1 MVRLAITMGDPAGIG
16 PEIIIKALSEGAPA
30 TDCLPVVIAP
40 YHLMK
45 QQAERLKCAVS
56 LKRIEEIPEGPPP
69 PAAILILEPSC
80 SVRTG
85 ANGDSNNIAPSGLK
99 IIPGRIQK
107 EAGAIAKACIDKAVH
122 LTLEGNCDA
131 ICTAPIHKEAMH
143 AAGFAFPG
151 HTEYLAH
158 LTGAKRFAMLLC
170 GGGLRV
176 ALATIHSPLKDVPEL
191 ITEDGILEKL
201 RLLHE
206 FIPYFGIPRPRIGV
220 CGINPHAGEGGMFGD
235 EESRIIRPAIEK
247 ARLEGIDSDGPLPAD
262 TLFHRMLKGDF
273 DAILAM
279 YHDQGLIPV
288 KTLAFHDGVNVTMG
302 LPFIRTSVDHGTG
315 FDIAGKG
322 VASPESL
329 KAAIRLA
336 VLLTKNRMKP
346 QP

>member
-30 TDCLPVVIAP
+30 PDCLPIVIAP
-40 YHLMK
+40 FHLMK

-69 PAAILILEPSC
+69 SSAILILEP
-80 SVRTG
+80 
-85 ANGDSNNIAPSGLK
+85 DSNNIAPSELK

-107 EAGAIAKACIDKAVH
+107 EAGAIAKACIDMAVH
-122 LTLEGNCDA
+122 LTLDGNCDA
-131 ICTAPIHKEAMH
+131 ICTAPINKEAMH

-170 GGGLRV
+170 GGGIRV
-176 ALATIHSPLKDVPEL
+176 ALATIHAPLKDVPEL

-201 RLLHE
+201 RLLNE
-206 FIPYFGIPRPRIGV
+206 FIPCFGIPHPRIGV

-235 EESRIIRPAIEK
+235 EERRIIRPAIEK
-247 ARLEGIDSDGPLPAD
+247 ARLEGINSDGPLPAD

-322 VASPESL
+322 IASSESL

>member
-1 MVRLAITMGDPAGIG
+1 MFRLAITMGDPAGIG
-16 PEIIIKALSEGAPA
+16 PEIIIKALSKGTPAPE
-30 TDCLPVVIAP
+30 CLPIVIAP

-45 QQAERLKCAVS
+45 QQAERLKCDVN
-56 LKRIEEIPEGPPP
+56 LKKIEEIPENPPSRP
-69 PAAILILEPSC
+69 DILIFEPD
-80 SVRTG
+80 T
-85 ANGDSNNIAPSGLK
+85 NNITPSELK

-107 EAGAIAKACIDKAVH
+107 EAGAIAKACIDTAVR

-131 ICTAPIHKEAMH
+131 ICTAPIHKEAMN
-143 AAGFAFPG
+143 ATGFAFPG
-151 HTEYLAH
+151 HTEYLAY
-158 LTGAKRFAMLLC
+158 LTSTKRFAMLLC
-170 GGGLRV
+170 GGGIRV
-176 ALATIHSPLKDVPEL
+176 ALATIHAPLKYVPEL
-191 ITEDGILEKL
+191 ITEDSILEKL

-206 FIPYFGIPRPRIGV
+206 FIPYFGVQHPHIGV

-235 EESRIIRPAIEK
+235 EERRIIRPAIEK
-247 ARLEGIDSDGPLPAD
+247 ARTEGIDSDGPLPAD

-288 KTLAFHDGVNVTMG
+288 KTLAFYDGVNVTMG

-322 VASPESL
+322 IASPGSL
-329 KAAIRLA
+329 KSAISLA
-336 VLLTKNRMKP
+336 VLLTKNRMKM